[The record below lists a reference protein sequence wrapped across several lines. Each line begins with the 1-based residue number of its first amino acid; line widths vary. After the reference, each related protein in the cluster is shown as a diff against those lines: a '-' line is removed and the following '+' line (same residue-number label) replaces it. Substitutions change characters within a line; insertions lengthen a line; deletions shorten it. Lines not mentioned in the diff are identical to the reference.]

1 MIVKLDVVASYD
13 DFEPTLMQRWLYYR
27 KTKKFFPAYKYLVR
41 YGNKVSVMLTDSEI
55 HDNDTVDM
63 ELLDSQENQ
72 MVINFGKIFKN
83 LTKND

>member
-1 MIVKLDVVASYD
+1 MIVKLDAVASYD
-13 DFEPTLMQRWLYYR
+13 DFELTLRQRWLYYR

-41 YGNKVSVMLTDSEI
+41 YDDTVSIMLTNSEL

-72 MVINFGKIFKN
+72 MVINFGKIFK
-83 LTKND
+83 KSYQK

>member
-13 DFEPTLMQRWLYYR
+13 DFELTLMQRWLYYR
-27 KTKKFFPAYKYLVR
+27 KTKNFFPVYKYLVR
-41 YGNKVSVMLTDSEI
+41 YDNNVSVMLTDSEL

-72 MVINFGKIFKN
+72 MDINFVKN
-83 LTKND
+83 FQKSYQK